1 MMKHLEKNKCPI
13 KGYKIIKDIG
23 CGANA
28 VVYLV
33 RNQKTKK
40 LFAMKEVTIRD
51 NNFLKQMKLSFKSH
65 KFSNSNF
72 FPRIFNR
79 KWKNVYDNRI

>member
-1 MMKHLEKNKCPI
+1 
-13 KGYKIIKDIG
+13 
-23 CGANA
+23 
-28 VVYLV
+28 
-33 RNQKTKK
+33 
-40 LFAMKEVTIRD
+40 MKEVTIRD

-79 KWKNVYDNRI
+79 KWKNVYENRI